1 MLGKASVS
9 ELLLSRKA
17 RAVSTG
23 NVMWIWIQSLFNE
36 NDMKIS
42 NEKSTFD
49 IPWYSLKL
57 SEYQLSLLNN

>member
-9 ELLLSRKA
+9 ELFLSRKA

-23 NVMWIWIQSLFNE
+23 NVMSIWIQSLFNE

-49 IPWYSLKL
+49 IP
-57 SEYQLSLLNN
+57 